1 MTTHLPQMSGA
12 EIRQAFIDYFMQRGH
27 TFVPSSSL
35 VIADDPTLLFA
46 NSGMVQFKNVFL
58 GTDKRPY
65 SRAVNSQKCMRVS
78 GKHNDLEDVG
88 RDDTHHTFFEM
99 LGNWSFGDY
108 YKADAITWAWDFL
121 TNVLG
126 LPAERLYATV
136 FRDEQGV
143 IPADDEAAQLWLQQP
158 NFQPSHLLYLG
169 RKSNLWEMADR
180 GPCGPCS
187 EIHIDLGA
195 VLGPIHD
202 PVTEADLD
210 SLRFLELW
218 NLVFMQYNRT
228 GETTFEPLPAQH
240 VDTGMGLERVV
251 AVMQGVLSNYQ
262 SDLFT
267 PIMDTIQRLINHNDA
282 ERQANLTPYRV
293 IADHSRAAAF
303 LIADGVVPGNT
314 GRNYIVRMIIRR
326 AYRFGRKIGFQQPF
340 LAQVAETVIAEY
352 QDAYPELARSRV
364 AIQRQI
370 MLEEQRF
377 QRTLDSG
384 LTQLQALA
392 EKMQAAGETKLS
404 GKVAF
409 DLYATYG
416 MPLEITRDELRDE
429 FGLRVDELGFQQAM
443 SEHRKVSGG
452 GQAMGVAQNEQAA
465 LYNEILTDLQAQGWL
480 LEGVEHK
487 PYGLLETQETVLAIL
502 HNGQLVANAQVGQ
515 TVEVILTGTPF
526 YVSSGGQVSDGG
538 VLVCYSNVHDNGQAQ
553 PLWQI
558 RVTEMSK
565 PVSGLIVHTGEVL
578 HGIATAGDNVWAMV
592 DDVRR
597 WDIMRNHTAT
607 HLLHAELRAT
617 LGEHVR
623 QSGSLVAPD
632 RLRFDFAHNTML
644 TQTEL
649 ATITTGVNNAILTNY
664 PVKIDFQ
671 SRTEAITQGAMA
683 LFGEKYG
690 EVVRTVKIGE
700 PTVISFELCGG
711 THVPQTAD
719 IGAFVIL
726 SEGAVAAGVRRVEAL
741 TGRAAQAYI
750 QKQLQIVNTAAAYLN
765 VKPAELDRKVLAVLE
780 ENTNL
785 QKQLAKEKLQTAL
798 HKLQE
803 LLASTPTQAGKV
815 LLTAQLAVDSADL
828 LRQVAEA
835 FRQQV
840 VSGAA
845 VLTTVVQGK
854 PQIAVVVSAD
864 LVAQGCNAGQIIKE
878 LAGIVGGGGGGK
890 PNFAQAGGKDANRLP
905 AALQRAREILA
916 QC

>member
-1 MTTHLPQMSGA
+1 
-12 EIRQAFIDYFMQRGH
+12 
-27 TFVPSSSL
+27 
-35 VIADDPTLLFA
+35 
-46 NSGMVQFKNVFL
+46 
-58 GTDKRPY
+58 
-65 SRAVNSQKCMRVS
+65 
-78 GKHNDLEDVG
+78 
-88 RDDTHHTFFEM
+88 
-99 LGNWSFGDY
+99 
-108 YKADAITWAWDFL
+108 
-121 TNVLG
+121 
-126 LPAERLYATV
+126 
-136 FRDEQGV
+136 
-143 IPADDEAAQLWLQQP
+143 
-158 NFQPSHLLYLG
+158 
-169 RKSNLWEMADR
+169 
-180 GPCGPCS
+180 
-187 EIHIDLGA
+187 
-195 VLGPIHD
+195 
-202 PVTEADLD
+202 
-210 SLRFLELW
+210 
-218 NLVFMQYNRT
+218 
-228 GETTFEPLPAQH
+228 
-240 VDTGMGLERVV
+240 
-251 AVMQGVLSNYQ
+251 
-262 SDLFT
+262 
-267 PIMDTIQRLINHNDA
+267 
-282 ERQANLTPYRV
+282 
-293 IADHSRAAAF
+293 
-303 LIADGVVPGNT
+303 
-314 GRNYIVRMIIRR
+314 
-326 AYRFGRKIGFQQPF
+326 
-340 LAQVAETVIAEY
+340 
-352 QDAYPELARSRV
+352 
-364 AIQRQI
+364 
-370 MLEEQRF
+370 
-377 QRTLDSG
+377 
-384 LTQLQALA
+384 
-392 EKMQAAGETKLS
+392 
-404 GKVAF
+404 
-409 DLYATYG
+409 
-416 MPLEITRDELRDE
+416 
-429 FGLRVDELGFQQAM
+429 
-443 SEHRKVSGG
+443 
-452 GQAMGVAQNEQAA
+452 
-465 LYNEILTDLQAQGWL
+465 
-480 LEGVEHK
+480 
-487 PYGLLETQETVLAIL
+487 
-502 HNGQLVANAQVGQ
+502 
-515 TVEVILTGTPF
+515 
-526 YVSSGGQVSDGG
+526 
-538 VLVCYSNVHDNGQAQ
+538 VCYSNVHDNGQAQ

-578 HGIATAGDNVWAMV
+578 HGIATAGDSVWAMV